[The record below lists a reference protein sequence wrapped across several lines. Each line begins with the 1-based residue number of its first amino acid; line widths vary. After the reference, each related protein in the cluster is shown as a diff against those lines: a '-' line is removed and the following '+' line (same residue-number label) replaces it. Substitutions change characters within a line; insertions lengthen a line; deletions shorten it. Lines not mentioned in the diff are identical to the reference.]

1 MITNCIPPGQT
12 VWENDCGAR
21 SAAPNSIR
29 SRNRFLQRRVSGS
42 QGNRDDS
49 LALFNFEGV
58 STTSNGDCSLEDG
71 PVAQL
76 ARAYD

>member
-21 SAAPNSIR
+21 SATPNSIK

-49 LALFNFEGV
+49 LALFNFEGISLKGV
-58 STTSNGDCSLEDG
+58 APLEDG